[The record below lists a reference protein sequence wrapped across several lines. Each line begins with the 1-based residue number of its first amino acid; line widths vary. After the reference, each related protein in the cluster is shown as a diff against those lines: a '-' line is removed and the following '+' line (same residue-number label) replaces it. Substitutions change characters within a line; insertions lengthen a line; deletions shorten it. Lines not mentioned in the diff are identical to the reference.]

1 MLFDKKIRGAG
12 KWSSSRWN
20 KSNQSKRKKER
31 IITTT
36 ACWPPGC
43 VSVEFSVGKVERV
56 RDLKWVK
63 FDCSSITRLGPY
75 SFIDIDVCR
84 LVKRERESSRERK
97 KETWQP
103 TKLGRCLVVIETA
116 TKTGSIS
123 SFTRSSFDDKDL
135 ISRAWLG
142 HRDCFDWCIMSM

>member
-84 LVKRERESSRERK
+84 LVKRERERVKERERK
-97 KETWQP
+97 RHGNRQSWADVWSSLKRQQKPAAFHRSLVPLLTMKTWFHEP
-103 TKLGRCLVVIETA
+103 DWAIGIA
-116 TKTGSIS
+116 SI
-123 SFTRSSFDDKDL
+123 D
-135 ISRAWLG
+135 A
-142 HRDCFDWCIMSM
+142 